1 MPSTSLMPW
10 SQGNSPCSRDI
21 CIFNTVRNLC
31 LLSYALQAAFKKQL
45 TDLLAD
51 VSAEE
56 RSSKKLKQEN
66 KKAQTRQAA
75 AVHI

>member
-1 MPSTSLMPW
+1 MVSALL
-10 SQGNSPCSRDI
+10 
-21 CIFNTVRNLC
+21 LC
-31 LLSYALQAAFKKQL
+31 APQAAFKKQL

-66 KKAQTRQAA
+66 KKAQARQAA
-75 AVHI
+75 AVHASALMLAAVLCQ